1 MKQEQETPYSDWLLT
16 IRRDVDGSERT
27 PEMVEGALQ
36 EVFDAAIGQP
46 EKGGKS
52 GYRHYQVFAQCRRI
66 RFGTLRKKLAAVGL
80 GDAHIEHRK
89 GSVSEAVG
97 YCTKSKTKDGDG
109 FQFGQIDRHE
119 KEDSHQG
126 ERTDLQRLKARAEA
140 GETVNEILL
149 SEDGAAAARCLG
161 WLRATC
167 EAAQAARYR
176 TAVRNELEV
185 NYLWGE
191 TGVGKTS
198 YVYARE
204 GIGSVY
210 TVSDYG
216 HAFDRYEG
224 EKCLLLDEYTGQFS
238 MPSILKILDVWPVQ
252 LSARYSNKWAA
263 YTRVWVVSNLP
274 ASDLYTF
281 SPESQRRAFFR
292 RFAHFYRMDSGQNLV
307 EEQNP
312 LEPVVSEFDKLD
324 SLPAEPIEPYLADL
338 GLTL

>member
-167 EAAQAARYR
+167 EAAQAAKYR
-176 TAVRNELEV
+176 TAVREELEV
-185 NYLWGE
+185 NYLYGA
-191 TGVGKTS
+191 TGTGKTTH
-198 YVYARE
+198 VYESE
-204 GIGSVY
+204 GIGNVY
-210 TVSDYG
+210 TVTDYS
-216 HAFDRYEG
+216 HPFDNYEG
-224 EKCLLLDEYTGQFS
+224 EPVLLLDEFVGQLS
-238 MPSILKILDVWPVQ
+238 MPVALKVLDKWPVQ

-263 YTRVWVVSNLP
+263 YMRVWVVSNLP

-292 RFAHFYRMDSGQNLV
+292 RFTHFYKMGDDHKLI
-307 EEQNP
+307 EESNP
-312 LEPVVSEFDKLD
+312 LQPVVSEFDRLN
-324 SLPAEPIEPYLADL
+324 SIPAQPIEPYLADL

>member
-167 EAAQAARYR
+167 EAAQAAKYR
-176 TAVRNELEV
+176 TAVREELEV
-185 NYLWGE
+185 NYLYGA
-191 TGVGKTS
+191 TGTGKTTH
-198 YVYARE
+198 VYESE

-210 TVSDYG
+210 TVTDYA
-216 HAFDRYEG
+216 HPFDNYEG
-224 EKCLLLDEYTGQFS
+224 EQVLLLDEFTGQIS
-238 MPSILKILDVWPVQ
+238 MPSILKILDKWPVQ
-252 LSARYSNKWAA
+252 LSARYANKWAA
-263 YTRVWVVSNLP
+263 YIRVWVVSNLP
-274 ASDLYTF
+274 PTDLYTYV
-281 SPESQRRAFFR
+281 PESQRRAFFR
-292 RFAHFYRMDSGQNLV
+292 RFQHFYKMTEARELV
-307 EEQNP
+307 EEPSP
-312 LEPVVSEFDKLD
+312 LQPVVSEFDKLN
-324 SLPAEPIEPYLADL
+324 SLPAQPIEPYLADL

>member
-1 MKQEQETPYSDWLLT
+1 MKQNQETPYSDWLLT
-16 IRRDVDGSERT
+16 IRRDVDGVERT

-66 RFGTLRKKLAAVGL
+66 RFGTLKKKLAAVGL

-140 GETVNEILL
+140 GETVSEILL

-167 EAAQAARYR
+167 EAAQVKRCR
-176 TAVRNELEV
+176 TAVREDLEV
-185 NYLWGE
+185 CYIWGE
-191 TGVGKTS
+191 TGTGKTT
-198 YVYARE
+198 YVYENE
-204 GIGSVY
+204 GIGDTY
-210 TVSDYG
+210 TVTDYA
-216 HAFDRYEG
+216 HPFDQYEG
-224 EKCLLLDEYTGQFS
+224 ERVLLLDEYTGQFS

-252 LSARYSNKWAA
+252 LSARYSNRWAA
-263 YTRVWVVSNLP
+263 YSKVWVVSNLP
-274 ASDLYTF
+274 ATDLYAYA
-281 SPESQRRAFFR
+281 PESQRRAFFR
-292 RFAHFYRMDSGQNLV
+292 RFQHFYKMTEAHELV
-307 EEQNP
+307 EESSP
-312 LEPVVSEFDKLD
+312 LQPVVSEFDKLN
-324 SLPAEPIEPYLADL
+324 SLPAQPVEPYLAGL